1 MDFPQAPP
9 APALGPRGRL
19 SAGVGVLAL
28 AVYALVLAKNVG
40 AVAAGSDSSG
50 YMNHARL
57 LASGSVHV
65 QPRTIEGL
73 PQSDAAPLLYVPL
86 GFKPAPNGMG
96 LVPTYPTGFA
106 LFVLAFSPLAGW
118 RHAGDLTIILH
129 SLAGLLATFALGR
142 MVGLGRAWASL
153 GAAIVGASPLYLF
166 MSVQAMSD
174 VPSLAGT
181 TAAVI
186 AAARSRERPA
196 WALAAGAA
204 IAVDV
209 LLRPTNVLAFFPLGI
224 ALGASPR
231 RWLLFLAGGFPG
243 ALFFCAHSLAAY
255 GSLATTGYGDSSY
268 AFSIGNVPGT
278 LLHYA
283 RWLPALFTPL
293 MALCLGL
300 PAIRSV
306 STRTRMIFGTWI
318 LAYAAFFST
327 YGNTQ
332 EAWWYLRFLLPAA
345 PAIVVGSLLVLV
357 DISSRPPVSAWL
369 GGTRGALVIAVAV
382 AAVGDSLLDHSLQP
396 LAIGKRELRY
406 EALADWMKKN
416 VPKDAVCLTMQASGT
431 LFYYTDLTF
440 VRWDAIDAG
449 NVREVESAIRASGRP
464 LYAVLF
470 PFEMNES
477 HVLEKRMPG
486 RWAPAGSV
494 EDIVIM
500 RREFDA
506 IKSK

>member
-1 MDFPQAPP
+1 
-9 APALGPRGRL
+9 
-19 SAGVGVLAL
+19 
-28 AVYALVLAKNVG
+28 
-40 AVAAGSDSSG
+40 
-50 YMNHARL
+50 MNHARL

-73 PQSDAAPLLYVPL
+73 PQSDAAPFLYVPL

-174 VPSLAGT
+174 VPSLAWT
-181 TAAVI
+181 AAAVI
-186 AAARSRERPA
+186 TAAKSRERPA

-204 IAVDV
+204 VAVDV
-209 LLRPTNVLAFFPLGI
+209 LLRPTNLLAFLPLGV
-224 ALGASPR
+224 ALGASRR

-243 ALFFCAHSLAAY
+243 ALFFFAHSLAAY
-255 GSLATTGYGDSSY
+255 GTLATTGYGDSSY

-300 PAIRSV
+300 PGVRSV
-306 STRTRMIFGTWI
+306 NGRTRWVLGTWI
-318 LAYAAFFST
+318 LAYAAFFSA
-327 YGNTQ
+327 YANTH
-332 EAWWYLRFLLPAA
+332 ETWWYLRFLLPAA

-357 DISSRPPVSAWL
+357 DFSSRPPASTWL
-369 GGTRGALVIAVAV
+369 GGTLGALVIAVAV
-382 AAVGDSLLDHSLQP
+382 AAVGDSWLDHSLQP

-431 LFYYTDLTF
+431 LFYYTDFTF

-449 NVREVESAIRASGRP
+449 NVRGVESAIEASRRP